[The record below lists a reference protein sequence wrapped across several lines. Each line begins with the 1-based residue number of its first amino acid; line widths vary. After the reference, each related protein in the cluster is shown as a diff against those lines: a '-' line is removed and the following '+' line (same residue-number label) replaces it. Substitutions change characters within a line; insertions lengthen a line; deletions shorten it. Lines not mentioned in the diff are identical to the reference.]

1 MQEAKTDETASPEKP
16 GVCVCEMAR
25 KDQCLNAGNHQ
36 YLNSDLLH
44 TVSVHSLK
52 ELRGRL
58 ESGD

>member
-1 MQEAKTDETASPEKP
+1 MQEAKTDETVSSEGAQ
-16 GVCVCEMAR
+16 GCEMAH

-36 YLNSDLLH
+36 YLNSDLPH

-58 ESGD
+58 EYGD